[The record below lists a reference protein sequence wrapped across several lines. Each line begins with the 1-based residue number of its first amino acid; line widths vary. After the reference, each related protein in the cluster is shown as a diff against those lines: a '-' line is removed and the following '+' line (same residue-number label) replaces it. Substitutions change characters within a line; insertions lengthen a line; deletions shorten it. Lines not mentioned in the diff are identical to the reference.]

1 VETSLERD
9 VNADENILGTQEGE
23 ESSARS
29 IHVTKEGE
37 SVLERGQWEGTRGTV
52 LWYVYT
58 VLVLRVKMELKSQE
72 NQLEPGQTPTCMPLG
87 IYIT

>member
-1 VETSLERD
+1 METSLERD

-37 SVLERGQWEGTRGTV
+37 SVLEGNGKGPEGLYCGGCI
-52 LWYVYT
+52 W
-58 VLVLRVKMELKSQE
+58 
-72 NQLEPGQTPTCMPLG
+72 C
-87 IYIT
+87 